1 MNFLLVFTKSVH
13 CKEVQLY
20 QRRLD
25 LIAYHIYFE
34 KIRKLLYQDF
44 KRENANPALTGLESR
59 DRDSTFILSRSVFE
73 PYNFDFN
80 FAFSARS

>member
-1 MNFLLVFTKSVH
+1 MSFLLIFTISVH
-13 CKEVQLY
+13 CKEAQLY
-20 QRRLD
+20 QRKLD
-25 LIAYHIYFE
+25 LIANYIYFE
-34 KIRKLLYQDF
+34 RILKLLYQDF

>member
-1 MNFLLVFTKSVH
+1 MNFFLVFTISVY
-13 CKEVQLY
+13 CNEAQLN

-25 LIAYHIYFE
+25 LIANHIYFDR
-34 KIRKLLYQDF
+34 IRKLLYQDF